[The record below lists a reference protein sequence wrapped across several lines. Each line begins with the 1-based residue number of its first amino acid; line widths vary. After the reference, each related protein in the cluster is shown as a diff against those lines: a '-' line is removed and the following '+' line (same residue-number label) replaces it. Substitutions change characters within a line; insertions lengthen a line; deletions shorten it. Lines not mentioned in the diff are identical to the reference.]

1 MIGYVKCFDSNKTMS
16 VKVTDKKLLKNYTRM
31 WRKASNLLDI
41 KFDSEP
47 VYGDNDKYIKTKI
60 KIYMDKVNTNFQG
73 KNIPK
78 ENSPYKCLSLIML
91 NSVIK
96 ASKKYYPQTL
106 LEECKYEA
114 KKTKMENLI
123 NHELESRSSEDESDN
138 ETESDIESDNE

>member
-1 MIGYVKCFDSNKTMS
+1 M
-16 VKVTDKKLLKNYTRM
+16 
-31 WRKASNLLDI
+31 DI

-47 VYGDNDKYIKTKI
+47 VYGDNGKYIKTKI

-73 KNIPK
+73 KKMPK

-106 LEECKYEA
+106 LEESKYKA
-114 KKTKMENLI
+114 KKTKMKNLI

-138 ETESDIESDNE
+138 KIESDIESDNE

>member
-1 MIGYVKCFDSNKTMS
+1 
-16 VKVTDKKLLKNYTRM
+16 
-31 WRKASNLLDI
+31 
-41 KFDSEP
+41 
-47 VYGDNDKYIKTKI
+47 
-60 KIYMDKVNTNFQG
+60 MDKVNTNFQG